1 MILLLQFPEG
11 LKRKALEYA
20 DKYREE
26 GHEVYLASSPCFG
39 ACDLALEEA
48 KAVGAQKIIHFGHSE
63 FKKFARFE
71 RSAVQSDAP
80 FIHKSLPVEVEYI
93 EYKVDIDIKY
103 LEQIL
108 EEFESYNS
116 IAIATTVQHAHQI
129 EEIKKFLES
138 KGKKILV
145 GKGKFAAYPGQILGC
160 DAEAVTSVSQSA
172 DAILFIGDG
181 FFHPLAISIKK
192 PVFTY
197 NPYTHLI
204 ERINSKI
211 EKIRKK
217 RKGMLAAAIVAKSFG
232 ILLST
237 KVGQFNPTLARKMKK
252 ELEEKG
258 KRAEI
263 LVANTF
269 DPLSLENFQAFDCY
283 ISTAC
288 PRISEDEEQ
297 FGKPILDAE
306 LYKELIEL
314 L

>member
-20 DKYREE
+20 DKYREQ

-48 KAVGAQKIIHFGHSE
+48 KAIGAQKIIHFGH
-63 FKKFARFE
+63 
-71 RSAVQSDAP
+71 AP

-103 LEQIL
+103 LEHIL
-108 EEFESYNS
+108 EEFEPYNS

-160 DAEAVTSVSQSA
+160 DAGAVTSVASSA

-181 FFHPLAISIKK
+181 LFHPLAISIKK

-197 NPYTHLI
+197 NPYTHII

-211 EKIRKK
+211 EKIKKK
-217 RKGMLAAAIVAKSFG
+217 RKGTLAAAIVSKSFG

-237 KVGQFNPTLARKMKK
+237 KVGQFNPTLARKIKK

-263 LVANTF
+263 LVGNSF

-297 FGKPILDAE
+297 FGKPILDVE
-306 LYKELIEL
+306 LYKELIGFL
-314 L
+314 